1 MCLFCAKEYAKIG
14 RHILVVHK
22 NDPDVAE
29 ILSLKPE
36 DKKRKEMLTLI
47 RTKGNFHHNL
57 KAMKVG
63 GDTKVVRRP

>member
-1 MCLFCAKEYAKIG
+1 MCLFCAKVYAKIG

-22 NDPDVAE
+22 NEPDVAE

-36 DKKRKEMLTLI
+36 DKKTLTLI